1 MTLSQRPAWVWA
13 SAFAGA
19 FLLLTPRGLPGI
31 WFGFL
36 FLLPLA
42 LVRPPAPSPGTAEFT
57 LLDVG
62 QGLAAVVRTNRHVL
76 IYDTGPRF
84 PSGFNTG
91 AAVILPY
98 LHHQGVQHIDTLV
111 ISHADRDHAGGFAD
125 LNGKISIGYIL
136 SGEPREIPGGRARPC
151 LASDDWTWDGVDFDL
166 LYPVTTGRKGN
177 PSSYVLRVSI
187 PSAGSGSGILL
198 TGDIDTGVE
207 DELVAAQ
214 PDRLASTILVA
225 GHHGSDTST
234 GNAFLETVAPRFVLY
249 AVGYANRF
257 SLPAAAVCERV
268 AAQGAEQL
276 DTASAGAVS
285 FRLGHPAIEGPWSFR
300 REHRRLWSHR
310 VRTIPGHLIMNRKGT
325 QAS

>member
-1 MTLSQRPAWVWA
+1 VTLSQRPAWVWA

-98 LHHQGVQHIDTLV
+98 LHHQGVQHIDTLSSAMR
-111 ISHADRDHAGGFAD
+111 IGTMQADSP
-125 LNGKISIGYIL
+125 I
-136 SGEPREIPGGRARPC
+136 
-151 LASDDWTWDGVDFDL
+151 
-166 LYPVTTGRKGN
+166 
-177 PSSYVLRVSI
+177 
-187 PSAGSGSGILL
+187 
-198 TGDIDTGVE
+198 
-207 DELVAAQ
+207 
-214 PDRLASTILVA
+214 
-225 GHHGSDTST
+225 
-234 GNAFLETVAPRFVLY
+234 
-249 AVGYANRF
+249 
-257 SLPAAAVCERV
+257 
-268 AAQGAEQL
+268 
-276 DTASAGAVS
+276 
-285 FRLGHPAIEGPWSFR
+285 
-300 REHRRLWSHR
+300 
-310 VRTIPGHLIMNRKGT
+310 
-325 QAS
+325 